1 MIKQYLQA
9 IKHILVILLIW
20 NFLLTLYT
28 AALTISYIQHKHNTE
43 WIMEHS

>member
-1 MIKQYLQA
+1 MIRKHLQA
-9 IKHILVILLIW
+9 IKYILVILLIW

-28 AALTISYIQHKHNTE
+28 AALNTAYIQHKHNTE